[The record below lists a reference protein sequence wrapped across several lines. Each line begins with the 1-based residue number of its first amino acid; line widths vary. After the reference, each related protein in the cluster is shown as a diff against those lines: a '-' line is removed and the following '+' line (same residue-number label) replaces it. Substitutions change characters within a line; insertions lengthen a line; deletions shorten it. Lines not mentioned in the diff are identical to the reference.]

1 MFDYKNRQPVDNL
14 RYEKTLWTN
23 GVELIA
29 GVDEVGRGALAG
41 PMVVGAVILKLD
53 DLRQLSDYLS
63 RSNQAD
69 QTAIHTN
76 NDISSRNQ
84 QVEQKVKMYRQIKDS
99 KLLSP
104 RKRGELSTF
113 ITQSCVCYSVFQID
127 NNEIDAHG
135 ISACTQKAF
144 TGAVKSLKTS
154 PEHILTDAFG
164 IKTFPQVVQTNI
176 TSGDKLSITIS
187 AASIVAKV
195 FRDKLM
201 CDLATLP
208 EYAMYDFAKHKGYG
222 TRLHMEKIVEHG
234 ISNLHRQT
242 FIHFV

>member
-1 MFDYKNRQPVDNL
+1 MSYYKNRQPADNL
-14 RYEKTLWTN
+14 RYEKTLWTK

-41 PMVVGAVILKLD
+41 PMVVGAVILKVD
-53 DLRQLSDYLS
+53 DLKQLTDYVD
-63 RSNQAD
+63 RANQND
-69 QTAIHTN
+69 QSIIHTN
-76 NDISSRNQ
+76 NDIASHNPQIDQKYQMYQ
-84 QVEQKVKMYRQIKDS
+84 QITDS

-104 RKRGELSTF
+104 KKREELSDF
-113 ITQSCVCYSVFQID
+113 IIQNCLCYSVFQID
-127 NNEIDAHG
+127 NKQIDAHG
-135 ISACTQKAF
+135 ISPCTQKAF
-144 TGAVKSLKTS
+144 TGVVKSLKTS

-208 EYAMYDFAKHKGYG
+208 EYAMYGFAKHKGYG
-222 TRLHMEKIVEHG
+222 TRLHMDKIAQHG
-234 ISNLHRQT
+234 ISNIHRRT
-242 FIHFV
+242 FIH